1 MSLKLRCVRP
11 VDTTAKR
18 ILLILKGLYEGQG
31 FNALLQDARN
41 KQVSYIT
48 LHRTE
53 INFAEIFSL
62 LLEIGDGEHQMFNSP
77 AAKKQRLCS
86 NMISWHRFPVAVRHY
101 DDKTIQ
107 QFVRLKV
114 LQS

>member
-1 MSLKLRCVRP
+1 M
-11 VDTTAKR
+11 
-18 ILLILKGLYEGQG
+18 
-31 FNALLQDARN
+31 
-41 KQVSYIT
+41 SYII

-53 INFAEIFSL
+53 IIFAEIFSS
-62 LLEIGDGEHQMFNSP
+62 LLEIGDGENQMFNSST
-77 AAKKQRLCS
+77 AKKQRVCS
-86 NMISWHRFPVAVRHY
+86 NMISWHHFPVVVRHY